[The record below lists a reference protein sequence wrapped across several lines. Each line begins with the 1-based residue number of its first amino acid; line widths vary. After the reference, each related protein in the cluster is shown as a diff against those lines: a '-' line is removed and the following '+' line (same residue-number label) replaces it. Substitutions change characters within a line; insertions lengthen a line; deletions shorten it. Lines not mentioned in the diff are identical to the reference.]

1 MVIMRFERKALY
13 SPKLDKVLGAHIRSS
28 WYKLLLDW
36 FMRSEGDWEIH
47 KHLKSLHE
55 FLLDDKIIMVWRF
68 WNKRRWKQFQKTL
81 TYHTQT
87 KFSHPKTR
95 LAGDQ
100 RLHRSATLETEA
112 KIFIDVYQVTPITK
126 NLSILTIKNIF
137 YYRKLFSHHRM
148 KCLIIKSISW
158 P

>member
-36 FMRSEGDWEIH
+36 FIRSEGDWEIH

-55 FLLDDKIIMVWRF
+55 FLQNDKIIMVWGC
-68 WNKRRWKQFQKTL
+68 WNKRHRKQFQKTL
-81 TYHTQT
+81 TYPTQT
-87 KFSHPKTR
+87 KFYR

-100 RLHRSATLETEA
+100 RLHQRATLETVA
-112 KIFIDVYQVTPITK
+112 KIVFDVFQATPITK

-137 YYRKLFSHHRM
+137 YYRKLFSYHRM